1 MTINRWV
8 HTVWYLSTME
18 YYLEI
23 KRNEVVIHATTW
35 MDLEIVMLSE
45 RSQYKRLHI
54 VWFHLY
60 EVSRTAKSIETEST
74 RIVSGARRNG
84 WWGVTANGYRVSFRV
99 MKMFWDSIV
108 VMVAQFFEYTKNQSH
123 HTFKWVNMMLCYN
136 LHKAF
141 EKNRLKNEK
150 VSLIIVI
157 QSVVR

>member
-8 HTVWYLSTME
+8 HTVWYLRTME

-123 HTFKWVNMMLCYN
+123 HTFKWVNLMVCYIYIK
-136 LHKAF
+136 L
-141 EKNRLKNEK
+141 LKK
-150 VSLIIVI
+150 TDWKMKKFHWSSWFRVL
-157 QSVVR
+157 